1 MWNLIAVIR
10 IMAILSL
17 LLLALVVSLIIGLLP
32 RWMRLAILKTWYR
45 AVLYLIGIRCQYYG
59 ESVETVKTVALVVS
73 NHISWADIIVIGAHW
88 PFIFLAM
95 QDVAKWPVVGWLSRS
110 VGTLFI
116 ERGKGAP
123 GAIVQVAS
131 VLAAGEH
138 VVLFPEGRTTLGLSV
153 IRFQPR
159 IFQSA
164 VDAVVPVQPLAIYY
178 QDSDGAIGKPS
189 RISFATDHSFLH
201 SVWRTLSGPPVNA
214 EIRVFPQIGPM
225 DNRQLLAATAEK
237 QVAEHIADR
246 KSLQKRR

>member
-1 MWNLIAVIR
+1 MWILIAVIR
-10 IMAILSL
+10 TAVILSL
-17 LLLALVVSLIIGLLP
+17 LLLALVLSLIIGLLP
-32 RWMRLAILKTWYR
+32 RSIRLTILRMWYR
-45 AVLYLIGIRCQYYG
+45 AILYLIGVRCQYYG
-59 ESVETVKTVALVVS
+59 ESIETVKTVALVVS

-95 QDVAKWPVVGWLSRS
+95 QDVARWPVVGWLSRR

-123 GAIVQVAS
+123 GAIVQVAR
-131 VLAAGEH
+131 VLVGGEH

-153 IRFQPR
+153 GRFQPR

-164 VDAVVPVQPLAIYY
+164 VDAGVPVQPLAIYY
-178 QDSDGAIGKPS
+178 QDSHRASGEAS

-201 SVWRTLSGPPVNA
+201 SVWRTLCGPPINA

-225 DNRQLLAATAEK
+225 NNRQQLATIAEK
-237 QVAEHIADR
+237 QVAKHIEDR
-246 KSLQKRR
+246 KNPQSRS